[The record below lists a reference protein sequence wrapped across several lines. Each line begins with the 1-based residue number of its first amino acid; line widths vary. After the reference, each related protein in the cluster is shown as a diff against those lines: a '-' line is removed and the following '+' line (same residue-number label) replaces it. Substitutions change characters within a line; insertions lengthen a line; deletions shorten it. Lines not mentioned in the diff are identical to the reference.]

1 MKVIFRD
8 GISRC
13 DLRRCISR
21 LSEAGVSDRTLAKG
35 TTAHTK
41 TWSRIGKDLMCVS
54 TVQAGDKRG
63 AGRSAELLCSNTHVL
78 AFDQQPRSK
87 KTHGAH

>member
-1 MKVIFRD
+1 MRSEEMYKQPVRGWGD
-8 GISRC
+8 GQNAC
-13 DLRRCISR
+13 
-21 LSEAGVSDRTLAKG
+21 KG
-35 TTAHTK
+35 NNSAHKTQ

-63 AGRSAELLCSNTHVL
+63 AGRSAGLLCSNTHVL
-78 AFDQQPRSK
+78 VFDQQARSK

>member
-1 MKVIFRD
+1 MRSEEMYKQPVRGWGD
-8 GISRC
+8 GQNAC
-13 DLRRCISR
+13 
-21 LSEAGVSDRTLAKG
+21 KG
-35 TTAHTK
+35 NNSTHKTQ

-63 AGRSAELLCSNTHVL
+63 AGRSAGLLCSNTHVL